1 MSRRS
6 IRKQQIEAVHDLLDR
21 PAFVIYPFTRPD
33 HSGRGLPGK
42 LVEHYR
48 VVDNPERIRPLDMS
62 AEMPIAVDPTYFNY
76 VTSDRATAFFVAR
89 SKNAEAIV
97 DAVRELKTKC

>member
-48 VVDNPERIRPLDMS
+48 VVDNFTRLTPDAS
-62 AEMPIAVDPTYFNY
+62 AEMPITATHFDY
-76 VTSDRATAFFVAR
+76 VTSDREHAKFVAR